1 MISIKERIYSKAFE
15 DGVNYTIQKMF
26 GEEEEKERKNRGLG
40 KAIGIG
46 SGIGLASHALQVP
59 IEGVAEDSR
68 RTLKKLADKETL
80 KAIAKDRFATRGGIA
95 ALASKVAAG
104 AGIAAAGYKIGKN
117 NKKEKK
123 D

>member
-1 MISIKERIYSKAFE
+1 MISIKEKIYSKAFE
-15 DGVNYTIQKMF
+15 DGINYAIEKMF
-26 GEEEEKERKNRGLG
+26 GEGEEKERKNRGLG

-46 SGIGLASHALQVP
+46 SGIGLASHALQAP

-95 ALASKVAAG
+95 SLASKVVAG

-117 NKKEKK
+117 NNKKEK